1 LKREELRG
9 IIKRGWGMPEGTP
22 LAAYLYVVF
31 HANSAKVEEV
41 VEMPR
46 TKKITLE
53 EIFEKH
59 GYIAKWEARARDK
72 SLETVAK
79 NALRE
84 GMSPETISRITG
96 LDIKTVKRLAKEPV
110 SVVS

>member
-1 LKREELRG
+1 
-9 IIKRGWGMPEGTP
+9 
-22 LAAYLYVVF
+22 VF
-31 HANSAKVEEV
+31 HANSTTVEEV

-59 GYIAKWEARARDK
+59 GYIAKWEARAREASQK
-72 SLETVAK
+72 EFAR
-79 NALRE
+79 NALAK
-84 GMSPETISRITG
+84 GMSPETISEITG